1 MTKSRYMIKEA
12 SKIIR
17 VEPHVLRYWED
28 ELKLSI
34 PRNDMGHR
42 YYRKED
48 LEMFRGILLL
58 KNKGFSLKA
67 IQLLL
72 PDLERVCQLDDL
84 GLDILK
90 EEVDARVQELELR
103 EQAAASVSTLPAR
116 QLMKQLTPVT
126 EKESLHIPDQLDQIP
141 SEEAPS
147 AETADKKDCAADAST
162 HTSLASMPA
171 KKPVISEKEDLSV
184 EECTETDSQ
193 TRLAQFTHIIGDIV
207 NKVLEENNTRLV
219 TEIKEDVTDN
229 ILKEVDYM
237 LRVQQEQQDDQF
249 NRLLNVLEGDSKS
262 RRQIAAA
269 GKKHH
274 GWFRR

>member
-28 ELKLSI
+28 ELKLDI

-48 LEMFRGILLL
+48 LEMFRGIHLL

-84 GLDILK
+84 GLNILK

-116 QLMKQLTPVT
+116 QLMKQLTPAEDRTPV
-126 EKESLHIPDQLDQIP
+126 HIPDTAKSEDAPPQEKTNAQNSP
-141 SEEAPS
+141 SETQESCPPTTRTASETTVASREEQPLPEHTEA
-147 AETADKKDCAADAST
+147 D
-162 HTSLASMPA
+162 
-171 KKPVISEKEDLSV
+171 V
-184 EECTETDSQ
+184 EA
-193 TRLAQFTHIIGDIV
+193 RLNQFQHIISSIV
-207 NKVLEENNTRLV
+207 NKVLVENNTRLV
-219 TEIKEDVTDN
+219 KEIKEDVTDN

-249 NRLLNVLEGDSKS
+249 NRLLNVLESDSKS
-262 RRQIAAA
+262 RRQVAAA

>member
-116 QLMKQLTPVT
+116 QLMEQLTPVT
-126 EKESLHIPDQLDQIP
+126 ETESLHIPDRIT
-141 SEEAPS
+141 SGEAPI
-147 AETADKKDCAADAST
+147 AETADQKDSTLDAPD

-171 KKPVISEKEDLSV
+171 RKPVISEKEDLSV
-184 EECTETDSQ
+184 EEHSETDSQ
-193 TRLAQFTHIIGDIV
+193 TRLAQFTHIISDIV

-219 TEIKEDVTDN
+219 KEIKADVTDN

-249 NRLLNVLEGDSKS
+249 NRLLNVLESDNKS
-262 RRQIAAA
+262 RRQVAAA

>member
-1 MTKSRYMIKEA
+1 MTKTRYMIKEA

-28 ELKLSI
+28 ELKLDI

-48 LEMFRGILLL
+48 LEMFRGIHML

-84 GLDILK
+84 GLGILK

-103 EQAAASVSTLPAR
+103 EQAAASVSTLPAQ
-116 QLMKQLTPVT
+116 QLMKQLTPVDERT
-126 EKESLHIPDQLDQIP
+126 PVHIPDTAKSEDAPQGKATVQNTP
-141 SEEAPS
+141 SETRENCPPSTQTNSETTIASREEQPLPESTEA
-147 AETADKKDCAADAST
+147 D
-162 HTSLASMPA
+162 
-171 KKPVISEKEDLSV
+171 V
-184 EECTETDSQ
+184 EA
-193 TRLAQFTHIIGDIV
+193 RLNQFQHIISNIV
-207 NKVLEENNTRLV
+207 NKVLVENNTRLV
-219 TEIKEDVTDN
+219 KEIKEDVTDN

-249 NRLLNVLEGDSKS
+249 NRLLNVLESDSKS
-262 RRQIAAA
+262 RRQAAAA

>member
-28 ELKLSI
+28 ELGLDI

-48 LEMFRGILLL
+48 LEMFRGIQLL

-116 QLMKQLTPVT
+116 QLMEQLTPVGERT
-126 EKESLHIPDQLDQIP
+126 AVHIPVAVK
-141 SEEAPS
+141 SEDSPPQE
-147 AETADKKDCAADAST
+147 
-162 HTSLASMPA
+162 
-171 KKPVISEKEDLSV
+171 KPNAQNPP
-184 EECTETDSQ
+184 SQ
-193 TRLAQFTHIIGDIV
+193 TRETCPPSTRTNSETTIASREKKPFPERTEADVEARLNQFQHIISNIV
-207 NKVLEENNTRLV
+207 NKVLVENNTRLV
-219 TEIKEDVTDN
+219 KEIKEDVTDN

-249 NRLLNVLEGDSKS
+249 NRLLNVLESDSKS
-262 RRQIAAA
+262 RRQVAAA

>member
-28 ELKLSI
+28 ELGLDI

-48 LEMFRGILLL
+48 LEMFRGIQLL

-116 QLMKQLTPVT
+116 QLMKQLTPADELPPV
-126 EKESLHIPDQLDQIP
+126 HIPDTAKSKDTPTREKPNAQNSP
-141 SEEAPS
+141 SGPQDSCPPS
-147 AETADKKDCAADAST
+147 TRTNSETTIASRE
-162 HTSLASMPA
+162 
-171 KKPVISEKEDLSV
+171 KKPFPERTEADV
-184 EECTETDSQ
+184 EA
-193 TRLAQFTHIIGDIV
+193 RLNQFQHIISNIV
-207 NKVLEENNTRLV
+207 NKVLAENNTRLV
-219 TEIKEDVTDN
+219 KEIKEDVTDN

-249 NRLLNVLEGDSKS
+249 NRLLNVLESDSKS
-262 RRQIAAA
+262 RRQVAAA

>member
-116 QLMKQLTPVT
+116 QLMEQLTPVMET
-126 EKESLHIPDQLDQIP
+126 ENLHIPDRITSGETP
-141 SEEAPS
+141 A
-147 AETADKKDCAADAST
+147 AETADPKDSTVDAPDR
-162 HTSLASMPA
+162 TSLASMPA
-171 KKPVISEKEDLSV
+171 RKPVISEKEGLPV
-184 EECTETDSQ
+184 EEHTETGSQ
-193 TRLAQFTHIIGDIV
+193 TRLAQFTHIISDIV

-219 TEIKEDVTDN
+219 KEIKADVTDN

-249 NRLLNVLEGDSKS
+249 NRLLNVLESDNKS

-269 GKKHH
+269 GKKHQ